1 MNGKQSKK
9 LYMIGGT
16 MGVGKSTVCRF
27 LKTILPDCV
36 FLDGDWCWD
45 SNPFVVTAETKKIVI
60 DNICHILN
68 NFLNCSAYKNIVFCW
83 VMHDQS
89 IIDNILA
96 NLNLNGAEVKCISLT
111 ADKDAIKKR
120 LENDIS
126 AGIRKADI
134 IERSL
139 ERLPLYDRLDT
150 IKINTDNKTAE
161 EISQKISAL

>member
-1 MNGKQSKK
+1 M
-9 LYMIGGT
+9 
-16 MGVGKSTVCRF
+16 
-27 LKTILPDCV
+27 
-36 FLDGDWCWD
+36 
-45 SNPFVVTAETKKIVI
+45 

-89 IIDNILA
+89 IIDNIIV
-96 NLNLNGAEVKCISLT
+96 NLNLNGTEVKCISLT
-111 ADKDAIKKR
+111 ADKNTIKKR
-120 LENDIS
+120 LEKDI
-126 AGIRKADI
+126 ATGIRKADI

-161 EISQKISAL
+161 EISLEISAL

>member
-1 MNGKQSKK
+1 
-9 LYMIGGT
+9 

-45 SNPFVVTAETKKIVI
+45 SNPFVVTAETKNIVI
-60 DNICHILN
+60 DNICH
-68 NFLNCSAYKNIVFCW
+68 FLACPQFKNIIFCW

-89 IIDNILA
+89 IIDNIIA
-96 NLNLNGAEVKCISLT
+96 NLNLNGAEINCISLT
-111 ADKDAIKKR
+111 ADKNTIKNR
-120 LENDIS
+120 LEKDIS

-161 EISQKISAL
+161 EISQEISAL

>member
-16 MGVGKSTVCRF
+16 MGVGKSTVCRL

-45 SNPFVVTAETKKIVI
+45 SNPFVVTAETKNIVM

-96 NLNLNGAEVKCISLT
+96 NLNLNGAEIKCISLT
-111 ADKDAIKKR
+111 ADKDVIIKR
-120 LENDIS
+120 LEKDIS

-150 IKINTDNKTAE
+150 VKINTDNKTAE
-161 EISQKISAL
+161 EISLEISAL